1 MISRLVIFGASGDL
15 TSRYLVP
22 ALARLWQAGQL
33 PEDFCVTGVG
43 RRDADSA
50 SFRQEMT
57 EKLERFAAEVP
68 PAARQAVCA
77 RLEYRRADSTNTRQV
92 AVALAPLTGPFV
104 AYLALPP
111 RRVVTGHLPDERL
124 QLRRKRWPYCRGV
137 SLYLRLSPMLIVA
150 IQRSRVQCS
159 TEII

>member
-43 RRDADSA
+43 RRDADSTA
-50 SFRQEMT
+50 FRQEMA
-57 EKLERFAAEVP
+57 EALDRFAAEVS

-77 RLEYRRADSTNTRQV
+77 RLEYRRADSTK
-92 AVALAPLTGPFV
+92 A
-104 AYLALPP
+104 
-111 RRVVTGHLPDERL
+111 
-124 QLRRKRWPYCRGV
+124 RGV
-137 SLYLRLSPMLIVA
+137 KTTRNIAAGVFQGVPEGCAPAGPALKWRLNFLSSQHQFRPHSA
-150 IQRSRVQCS
+150 GPCEGA
-159 TEII
+159 TGCP